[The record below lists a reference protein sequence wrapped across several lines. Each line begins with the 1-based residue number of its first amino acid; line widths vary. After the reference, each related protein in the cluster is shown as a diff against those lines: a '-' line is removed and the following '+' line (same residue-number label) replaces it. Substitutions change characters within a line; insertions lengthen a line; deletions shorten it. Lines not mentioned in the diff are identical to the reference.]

1 MPKKKRAVVVT
12 TIHRGV
18 FFGYAID
25 TTGKSIELKRAR
37 LCIYWSADLRG
48 FMGLATSGPN
58 KNCKIGPPANILVH
72 DVTSVVEVSKAAIEA
87 WEAAPWRF

>member
-1 MPKKKRAVVVT
+1 MPKTERAVVVT

-37 LCIYWSADLRG
+37 LCIYGSEEQELVDDEPEPEPECCPYCGKPYEDFSDLGCGRCDRRSPEWG
-48 FMGLATSGPN
+48 
-58 KNCKIGPPANILVH
+58 
-72 DVTSVVEVSKAAIEA
+72 IE
-87 WEAAPWRF
+87 